1 MKHIVVKLPSLLI
14 LFAGMVNHTILGAPY
29 APSRSLAAEEVA
41 EIRERLVGF
50 GDLTGAHI
58 VGRIDVQAF
67 PANSTRT
74 VASIVVLK
82 SCRKSA
88 EYCVIAGDEFG
99 GECRSEEDVTDCAVR
114 LSIDAYPRKFVVLDR
129 GVGSLLGLEYSDLV
143 AIGEMAEKDIGT
155 ALAVLLEAL
164 DPATKNRT
172 MGKWPFVDPVI
183 FDQPMSYLS
192 AIDFH
197 SEVGYQ
203 RVTGLFVLGTS
214 KKVFLSIEDEHG
226 HRIVEFFRVER

>member
-1 MKHIVVKLPSLLI
+1 MKHIVVKIPSLLI
-14 LFAGMVNHTILGAPY
+14 LVAVMVNHAILGAPY

-41 EIRERLVGF
+41 EIKERLIGF

-67 PANSTRT
+67 PTNSTRT
-74 VASIVVLK
+74 VTSIIVLK

-88 EYCVIAGDEFG
+88 EHCVIDGDEFS

-114 LSIDAYPRKFVVLDR
+114 LSIDAYPRKFVVLDC
-129 GVGSLLGLEYSDLV
+129 GEGSLLDLNYSDFV
-143 AIGEMAEKDIGT
+143 SIGEMAEEDIGT

-172 MGKWPFVDPVI
+172 MEDWPFVDPVI

-197 SEVGYQ
+197 SEVGYR
-203 RVTGLFVLGTS
+203 RVIGLFVLGTS
-214 KKVFLSIEDEHG
+214 KKVFLSIEDEQG
-226 HRIVEFFRVER
+226 QRIVEFFRVEH